1 MIRIFELISAGC
13 LIYAAILALYSGLTT
28 SFFVFWPLMSILF
41 AGLSLWVRYT
51 QTNPVELQV
60 KVRVITIMAAAAAI
74 FLAAEAVI
82 LIGLFRADE
91 RFGPEDKK
99 PEYCIVLGAGL
110 KDGKPSVSLERRLE
124 RAYEY
129 LQENPGVILVL
140 SGGKGKDEIIPEAEA
155 MRVWMKEHHVPEY
168 CYLIENRSEN
178 TVQNIEC
185 SLAVIR
191 KHVESKTLVPVRV
204 TLRSSV
210 EDGPPEERAMPEE
223 REAEPYRLPP
233 TAVLTS
239 DFHVYRALKIFQ
251 RTAGVTCAGI
261 SAKTDPVMMLHLWV
275 REGVALLKDKF
286 VGNI

>member
-13 LIYAAILALYSGLTT
+13 LVYAAILAVYSGLTT

-41 AGLSLWVRYT
+41 AGLSLWIRYT
-51 QTNPVELQV
+51 QTSPVELQT
-60 KVRVITIMAAAAAI
+60 KVRVITIMAAAAAV

-82 LIGLFRADE
+82 FIGLLRSDD

-99 PEYCIVLGAGL
+99 PKYCIVLGAGL

-185 SLAVIR
+185 SLEVIR
-191 KHVESKTLVPVRV
+191 KHVESRTLVPVRV
-204 TLRSSV
+204 TIRSNGK
-210 EDGPPEERAMPEE
+210 DGPPEEKTMPEE
-223 REAEPYRLPP
+223 REAEPYQLPP

-261 SAKTDPVMMLHLWV
+261 PAKTDPVMMLHLWV